1 MQTNTPKPRKPKN
14 SAAKTIPQ
22 ILKDNVCTLFNLLNF
37 IIAVALALVGAWSN
51 LLFFLII
58 ALNTVIGIVQE
69 IKAKRLIEKLTLLSM
84 SAVTILKDGKEVE
97 IMPDDAE
104 KGDILLLHS
113 GEVICADSVMLDGYA
128 EVNEAILTG
137 ESEPVV
143 KKAGDKLLSGS
154 TVIAGKCTAEIT
166 CSNEDSYANKLV
178 DEVKKAKSAKSE
190 LMQSMRKV
198 TKFTGFI
205 IIPVGVIMFI
215 QALLI
220 RNNILY
226 DSVVSTSAAL
236 LGMLPKGLV
245 LLITIGLAAGVIK
258 LSKKNILVQDLFSL
272 ENLAHCDMICLDK
285 TGTITEGKMA
295 VEKIVP
301 LGSNDTGLVTKLMST
316 YVHHTT
322 DNNSTFHALKDY
334 FEGGDTFDVSSTVP
348 FSSDRKWSA
357 VMLSDGRTMVMGAYE
372 KLGKGSMP
380 SKLKNE
386 AEGGKRVL
394 VVGLAEE
401 VSSNSVD
408 PEKVELLAAVIL
420 TDPIRKNAQETI
432 QYFYKQGVAVKVIS
446 GDDPTT
452 VAAVAE
458 RAGID
463 NAHMAVDMTKVRDE
477 DIPEAALKYTV
488 FGRVTPN
495 QKKILVSE
503 LQKAGHNVA
512 MTGDGVNDLLAMK
525 QANCSIAV
533 GQGSDAAR
541 QTAQLVLLDSDFSVL
556 KDVIAEGRRVIN
568 NLTKSAGVFFIK
580 TIYSVLISILCIFLN
595 TDFPFIP
602 LQITLIDA
610 VIEGFPAFFMSFEQN
625 DKQVHGT
632 FLNNAL
638 RSAMPN
644 ALAIL
649 ISYIVLYILSFN
661 MGISDSQ
668 VSLIIY
674 LTVGAVSLLG
684 VVKASMPFN
693 KFRLALAVISIV
705 GFTAAILLFSSF
717 LELPAPEPGNV
728 PIMTGIIIL
737 GLVVTLILDIPR
749 MVKAVKAKKQ

>member
-1 MQTNTPKPRKPKN
+1 MQPDTHKPRKPKK

-22 ILKDNVCTLFNLLNF
+22 ILKDNICTLFNLLNF

-58 ALNTVIGIVQE
+58 ALNTAIGIVQE
-69 IKAKRLIEKLTLLSM
+69 IKAKRLIEKLTLLST
-84 SAVTILKDGKEVE
+84 SAVTIIKDGKEVQ

-104 KGDILLLHS
+104 KGDTLLLHS

-137 ESEPVV
+137 ESEPVI
-143 KKAGDKLLSGS
+143 KKPGDKLLSGS
-154 TVIAGKCTAEIT
+154 TVIAGKCTAKIT
-166 CSNEDSYANKLV
+166 SSNEDSYANKLV
-178 DEVKKAKSAKSE
+178 EEVKKAKSAKSE
-190 LMQSMRKV
+190 LMRSMRKV

-205 IIPVGVIMFI
+205 IIPVGIIMFI

-220 RNNILY
+220 RDNVMY

-301 LGSNDTGLVTKLMST
+301 IDGGDTELVTKLMST

-322 DNNSTFHALKDY
+322 DNNSTFYALKDR
-334 FEGGDTFDVSSTVP
+334 FEGGKSFESSSTIP

-357 VMLSDGRTMVMGAYE
+357 VVLADGRTMVMGAYE
-372 KLGKGSMP
+372 KLGRGEMP
-380 SKLKNE
+380 KALRAE
-386 AEGGKRVL
+386 AESGKRVL
-394 VVGLAEE
+394 VVGLADEI
-401 VSSNSVD
+401 SSNSVD
-408 PEKVELLAAVIL
+408 PAKVKLLAAVIL

-432 QYFYKQGVAVKVIS
+432 QYFYKQGVDVKVIS

-452 VAAVAE
+452 VAAVAK
-458 RAGID
+458 RAGIK
-463 NAHMAVDMTKVRDE
+463 NAHMAVDMTKIRDDE
-477 DIPEAALKYTV
+477 IEEAAQKYTV

-495 QKKILVSE
+495 QKKLLVSAM
-503 LQKAGHNVA
+503 QNAGRNVA

-556 KDVIAEGRRVIN
+556 RNVIAEGRRVIN

-580 TIYSVLISILCIFLN
+580 TIYSVLISILCIILN
-595 TDFPFIP
+595 TEFPFIP

-610 VIEGFPAFFMSFEQN
+610 VIEGFPAFFMSFQQN

-632 FLNNAL
+632 FLSNAL

-649 ISYIVLYILSFN
+649 VSYIVLYVLSFRMN
-661 MGISDSQ
+661 ISDSQ

-684 VVKASMPFN
+684 VVKASLPFN
-693 KFRLALAVISIV
+693 LFRFALAVISIV
-705 GFTAAILLFSSF
+705 GFTAAILLFASF
-717 LELPAPEPGNV
+717 LELPAPEPQNV
-728 PIMTGIIIL
+728 PVMAGIIIL

-749 MVKAVKAKKQ
+749 MVKAIRTKKH

>member
-1 MQTNTPKPRKPKN
+1 MQTNTQKPRKPKN
-14 SAAKTIPQ
+14 SAAKTTSQ
-22 ILKDNVCTLFNLLNF
+22 ILKDNICTLFNLLNF

-58 ALNTVIGIVQE
+58 ALNTVIGIIQE
-69 IKAKRLIEKLTLLSM
+69 FKAKRLIEKLTLLST
-84 SAVTILKDGKEVE
+84 SAVTIIKDGKETE

-137 ESEPVV
+137 ESEPVI
-143 KKAGDKLLSGS
+143 KRPGDKLLSGS
-154 TVIAGKCTAEIT
+154 TVIAGKCTAEIV

-178 DEVKKAKSAKSE
+178 DEVKKAKSSKSE
-190 LMQSMRKV
+190 LMRSMRKV

-220 RNNILY
+220 RDNILY

-285 TGTITEGKMA
+285 TGTITEGKMT
-295 VEKIVP
+295 VEKIIP
-301 LGSNDTGLVTKLMST
+301 LDSGDTSLVTKLMST
-316 YVHHTT
+316 YVRHTT
-322 DNNSTFHALKDY
+322 DNNSTFYALKDY
-334 FEGGDTFDVSSTVP
+334 FENGETFPVSSTVP

-357 VMLSDGRTMVMGAYE
+357 VTLSDGRTMVMGAYE
-372 KLGKGSMP
+372 KLGRGQMP
-380 SKLKNE
+380 KLLRSE
-386 AEGGKRVL
+386 AESGKRVL

-401 VSSNSVD
+401 ISQNSVD
-408 PEKVELLAAVIL
+408 PEKVTLLAAVIL

-432 QYFYKQGVAVKVIS
+432 QYFYDQGVAVKVIS

-452 VAAVAE
+452 VAAVAK
-458 RAGID
+458 RAGIA

-477 DIPEAALKYTV
+477 DIPEAASKYTV

-495 QKKILVSE
+495 QKKLLVSE
-503 LQKAGHNVA
+503 MQKAGHNVA

-556 KDVIAEGRRVIN
+556 RNVIAEGRRVIN

-649 ISYIVLYILSFN
+649 VGYIVLYALSFR

-684 VVKASMPFN
+684 VVKASLPFN
-693 KFRLALAVISIV
+693 LFRFALAAISII
-705 GFTAAILLFSSF
+705 GFTAAILLFASF
-717 LELPAPEPGNV
+717 LELPAPEPQNV
-728 PIMTGIIIL
+728 PVMAGIIIL

-749 MVKAVKAKKQ
+749 MVKAIKKR